1 MYYFKPKTLFA
12 TAIFLC
18 LPFSSFAGVVDKAVS
33 KNIST
38 TTGVIT
44 FLTSQESFSGGLYAI
59 DRQDQ
64 TQSTFSTFKLPYR
77 KNYDRHEDGSEWS
90 MVMGLGRFDMEQDYF
105 FDSLRA
111 SSRWQANSLSAGI
124 GYSNWLNE
132 ETRWFANTEVIYTQI
147 EHKYNIPS
155 NQNQQA
161 TQQKSDLGDIRFS
174 WQTDTLSFVPS
185 IGLKYPLTNMSHS
198 PPKEGWTYEPKLTY
212 LFTKSIFERSE
223 IESVTANSLL
233 LTNLIDFGEPT
244 GLKFADW
251 SVGVNPKISRT
262 DVAGAIEDGLA
273 SSHWYELQLN
283 FVLHGNEEHWWDGLE
298 YGFSYLQGDRF
309 RGGQFLFDLSL
320 SN

>member
-1 MYYFKPKTLFA
+1 MFYFKPKTLLLSA
-12 TAIFLC
+12 VC
-18 LPFSSFAGVVDKAVS
+18 LTLPMTSFAGIVDKAVS

-77 KNYDRHEDGSEWS
+77 KNYDLHDDGSQWS

-105 FDSLRA
+105 FNTATA

-124 GYSNWLNE
+124 GYSNWLDD

-155 NQNQQA
+155 NQNKQA
-161 TQQKSDLGDIRFS
+161 TQQNSDLGDIRFS
-174 WQTDTLSFVPS
+174 WQTDTLSLVPS
-185 IGLKYPLTNMSHS
+185 IGLKHPITQG
-198 PPKEGWTYEPKLTY
+198 PERKRWVYEPKLIY
-212 LFTKSIFERSE
+212 LFTQSIFERSE
-223 IESVTANSLL
+223 IESVNANSFLL
-233 LTNLIDFGEPT
+233 ANLVNFGEPVS
-244 GLKFADW
+244 LNFSDW
-251 SVGVNPKISRT
+251 SIGVNPRISRT

-283 FVLHGNEEHWWDGLE
+283 FVLHADEDDWWDGLE
-298 YGFSYLQGDRF
+298 YGLSYLQGDRF
-309 RGGQFLFDLSL
+309 QGGQFLFDFSL